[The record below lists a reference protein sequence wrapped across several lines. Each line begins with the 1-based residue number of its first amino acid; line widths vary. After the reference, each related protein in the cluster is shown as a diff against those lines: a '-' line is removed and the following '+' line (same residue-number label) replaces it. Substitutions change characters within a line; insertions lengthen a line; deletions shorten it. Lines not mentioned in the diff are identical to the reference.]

1 MRKIKKTLIACLLA
15 LFAVTIGF
23 GFSTMQSNNTAKAE
37 TPTYVTK
44 DVAMMAKL
52 AGWHGTNE
60 TPITNGNFELDI
72 IVGECDWT
80 TETSDQKTFDTTV
93 YGTDLAGLLKSLDF
107 FNKIKLGEKTLA
119 EWGCT
124 ACYGNFYWFNCSS
137 PANYSIRIPLAM
149 TAEGKN
155 AATAAGIGHASP
167 ATVLE
172 GALIP
177 SKAYLEG
184 NASATVYKAGCEFVS
199 FNSTVNYGIAS
210 IGKTEVESIDYV
222 TGWDTNY
229 NNAYFGVSLKGDDYL
244 GDETQLERASNYNDV
259 SYATNNYDK
268 KILVDGELAKVE
280 NYGLFNLG
288 SAGKGYF
295 SFVIRAQE
303 ENTEAITIP
312 AGTTFPSRAMTT
324 LNSANPNTW
333 IYIWYET
340 QTDVTFYKTSAGEW
354 VKLDDF
360 KASAKEEL
368 DTLRESKLD
377 ADYFTA
383 DVAVLDSAVSTAK
396 TAIDGA
402 SDIATVEG
410 AVATAKSAIDQ
421 VAPKASVI
429 NPAKEEVEN
438 YKAGLFRQAEET
450 QRTAIVENAKG
461 LLDEAAASDAVDTI
475 VATAKEAIDE
485 LKTAAQYAD
494 EELATAKANAKS
506 EISNYLDKANYYEE
520 QHQAIDDAVAG
531 GHTGVNNAADENAI
545 NQAVV
550 DAKAVLDEIATKE
563 EVVASLEA
571 DLSAYKADANIF
583 RSEQKASRDSIVAT
597 ALEAISVDKTFAQ
610 NSELVAGA
618 KEAIDALKTD
628 AELTAEE
635 LATAKANAKA
645 DLDAY
650 KADADLYRDEQA
662 TQRATIIAEAKAD
675 IDEATEESQIAT
687 IVSGAKQAIDALKT
701 DAELTAEEALASAKQ
716 AGLNEINQKK
726 AGLDLTKYSE
736 ENVEE
741 INNLYNEAKTAI
753 ENATSS
759 AEVDSAVSAFLAAID
774 AVPTADDKPQDSSG
788 GCAGSVNGLGG
799 AMALL
804 TLCAVVFVSRKRR

>member
-1 MRKIKKTLIACLLA
+1 MRKIKKTLLSCLIAI
-15 LFAVTIGF
+15 FAVTIGF
-23 GFSTMQSNNTAKAE
+23 GFATMQSKQTAKADN
-37 TPTYVTK
+37 PTYVTK
-44 DVAMMAKL
+44 DVGFLATT
-52 AGWHGTNE
+52 AGWHG
-60 TPITNGNFELDI
+60 NGNFEVRITLS
-72 IVGECDWT
+72 ECDWVGANDAQENARAYT
-80 TETSDQKTFDTTV
+80 GELKN
-93 YGTDLAGLLKSLDF
+93 LLEELDF
-107 FNKIKLGEKTLA
+107 FNKLKLGEKTLA

-124 ACYGNFYWFNCSS
+124 SCYSNSYWLNLSE
-137 PANYSIRIPLAM
+137 PDDNITIPLSMGAENM
-149 TAEGKN
+149 ATAS
-155 AATAAGIGHASP
+155 AAGIGANYP
-167 ATVLE
+167 VTILE

-184 NASATVYKAGCEFVS
+184 DASATVYRAGCDFITQAASVA
-199 FNSTVNYGIAS
+199 YGLMS
-210 IGKTEVESIDYV
+210 VGKTEVESICYS
-222 TGWDTNY
+222 TGWDAQY
-229 NNAYFGVSLKGDDYL
+229 NNAYLGVSLKGDDYL
-244 GDETQLERASNYNDV
+244 YDGNQVEREPDYYAGDLYINFR
-259 SYATNNYDK
+259 YD
-268 KILVDGELAKVE
+268 AKVLVNGVPGKTE
-280 NYGLFNLG
+280 DYGLFNLG
-288 SAGKGYF
+288 EKGKGRL
-295 SFVIRAQE
+295 SFIIRTPE
-303 ENTEAITIP
+303 EEAESITIP
-312 AGTTFPSRAMTT
+312 AGTKFPSYGMKSLKAS
-324 LNSANPNTW
+324 NGNPV
-333 IYIWYET
+333 YMMYET

-368 DTLRESKLD
+368 DTLRATKLD

-383 DVAVLDSAVSTAK
+383 DVAVLDAAVSTAK

-410 AVATAKSAIDQ
+410 AVAAAKSAIDQ

-450 QRTAIVENAKG
+450 QRLAIVENAKG
-461 LLDEAAASDAVDTI
+461 LLDEATASDAVDTI
-475 VATAKEAIDE
+475 VAGAKEAIDE

-506 EISNYLDKANYYEE
+506 AISNYLDKANYYEE

-610 NSELVAGA
+610 NSELVADA
-618 KEAIDALKTD
+618 KDDIDALKTD

-635 LATAKANAKA
+635 LATAKADAKEEI
-645 DLDAY
+645 DAY

-716 AGLNEINQKK
+716 AGLTEINQKK

-753 ENATSS
+753 ENATTS
-759 AEVDSAVSAFLAAID
+759 AEVDSAVSAFNTAID

>member
-1 MRKIKKTLIACLLA
+1 MRKIKKTLLSCLIAI
-15 LFAVTIGF
+15 FAVTIGF
-23 GFSTMQSNNTAKAE
+23 GFATMQSKQTANAE
-37 TPTYVTK
+37 NPTYVTK

-52 AGWHGTNE
+52 AGWHGTDE

-124 ACYGNFYWFNCSS
+124 ACYGNYYWFNCSS

-199 FNSTVNYGIAS
+199 ENTDLNYGIMS
-210 IGKTEVESIDYV
+210 TGKTEVESVEYV
-222 TGWDTNY
+222 QGHDGTCG
-229 NNAYFGVSLKGDDYL
+229 YFGVSLKGDDY
-244 GDETQLERASNYNDV
+244 GCAGRNIEREEYYWSVYTSVRYDVQL
-259 SYATNNYDK
+259 
-268 KILVDGELAKVE
+268 LVNGEAGKAKT
-280 NYGLFNLG
+280 YGLFNLG
-288 SAGKGYF
+288 DKGQGYYAF
-295 SFVIRAQE
+295 QMYATLE
-303 ENTEAITIP
+303 EMQTVTIP
-312 AGTTFPSRAMTT
+312 AGTTFPSFAMNNLST
-324 LNSANPNTW
+324 ANGNKVLVM
-333 IYIWYET
+333 YKT
-340 QTDVTFYKTSAGEW
+340 QTDVTFHKLSDGTW
-354 VKLDDF
+354 VKMDDY
-360 KASAKEEL
+360 KATQKAAV
-368 DTLRESKLD
+368 ESYRAGKTD
-377 ADYFTA
+377 ADYFEDEVEILNTA
-383 DVAVLDSAVSTAK
+383 LSTAQTAIESATTIADIDSAVDSAK
-396 TAIDGA
+396 A
-402 SDIATVEG
+402 SMD
-410 AVATAKSAIDQ
+410 AVIT
-421 VAPKASVI
+421 KASVVD
-429 NPAKEEVEN
+429 PAKEEVEN

-450 QRTAIVENAKG
+450 QRTAIVATAKEQ
-461 LLDEAAASDAVDTI
+461 LDAVTASAEVSGI

-662 TQRATIIAEAKAD
+662 TQRASIIAEAKAD

-774 AVPTADDKPQDSSG
+774 AVPTADDKPQGSSG